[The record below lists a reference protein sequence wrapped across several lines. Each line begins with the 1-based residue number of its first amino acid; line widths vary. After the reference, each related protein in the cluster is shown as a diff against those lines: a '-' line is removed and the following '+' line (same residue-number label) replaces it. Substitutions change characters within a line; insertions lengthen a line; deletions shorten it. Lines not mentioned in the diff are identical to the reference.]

1 MKVKLTYYVLLV
13 FMLACSSKKG
23 DRESVSSQPQD
34 EWPEM
39 ESFHIVMAEAYH
51 PYKDSANFEPI
62 KSLAENL
69 AKESEKWASAALPS
83 AVDNENVKAKL
94 DKLKTDCRTLADHIK
109 AGATNE
115 QIGTELT
122 ALHESFH
129 GIMEEWHH

>member
-1 MKVKLTYYVLLV
+1 MKVTITYYLLLV
-13 FMLACSSKKG
+13 FMFACSSKKG
-23 DRESVSSQPQD
+23 DQEGVASQGQE

-39 ESFHIVMAEAYH
+39 ESFHMVMAEAYH

-69 AKESEKWASAALPS
+69 AKESEKWAGAALPP

-94 DKLKTDCRTLADHIK
+94 DKLKTDCRSLADHIK